1 MGEIA
6 GRPHTQSPETIQMT
20 TPVATPV
27 LTSDDIPVEEP
38 DPPRHRTRI
47 IRSIAGI
54 ALAIGIAVYG
64 VAHDGSKDA
73 LKDFAKDLKDEPGI
87 STIKPIDMPGYAG
100 ALDIN
105 HGAATVR
112 AKKEGSTIMLEYQLL
127 DPAGDARVESSIQH
141 AAKEAGFDE
150 KS

>member
-1 MGEIA
+1 
-6 GRPHTQSPETIQMT
+6 MT
-20 TPVATPV
+20 TPAATPV
-27 LTSDDIPVEEP
+27 LTSDDIPVQEAKP
-38 DPPRHRTRI
+38 ARHRTRI
-47 IRSIAGI
+47 VRSLAGT

-87 STIKPIDMPGYAG
+87 SAIKPIDMPGYAG

-105 HGAATVR
+105 HGAAMVR
-112 AKKEGSTIMLEYQLL
+112 AKKEGSTIVLEYQVD
-127 DPAGDARVESSIQH
+127 DPVGDARVETSFEH